1 MVNQSQEAS
10 EELERGSVEF
20 QVGWRWFSSR
30 FWFYYYYLPNSIF
43 FDDLVKRVIK
53 GIIGDAQ
60 ASWYTITVPY
70 EHWWEN
76 ETSVIVI
83 TNSNYLLTTSII
95 TIFSR
100 RVRYLFIIFLRD
112 RITSLVDDDE
122 DHYIMG
128 YNFQKGKQTKREN
141 YIKL

>member
-1 MVNQSQEAS
+1 MAS
-10 EELERGSVEF
+10 
-20 QVGWRWFSSR
+20 
-30 FWFYYYYLPNSIF
+30 
-43 FDDLVKRVIK
+43 
-53 GIIGDAQ
+53 
-60 ASWYTITVPY
+60 TITVPY

-95 TIFSR
+95 TIFEEGSI
-100 RVRYLFIIFLRD
+100 LIFIIFLRD

-128 YNFQKGKQTKREN
+128 YNFHKRKTNKEGKLYKVIAYYPYDIL
-141 YIKL
+141 YIIKTWFECMNDWSDSI